1 MKISCA
7 RALLL
12 AASFLPFAAV
22 ASERNWQQSTDTQT
36 ELWVRDKSEG
46 PRFVVT
52 FRVTTPEG
60 ITMDKTVESSGGFA
74 SAKFPQVFGENTSLP
89 HGKYKWKGLVE
100 SKPVA
105 ADEFTR

>member
-1 MKISCA
+1 MKINYTC
-7 RALLL
+7 ALLL

-46 PRFVVT
+46 PSFVVT

-60 ITMDKTVESSGGFA
+60 TTMDKTVESSGGFA
-74 SAKFPQVFGENTSLP
+74 SIKFPQGFGANTPLP
-89 HGKYKWKGLVE
+89 HGIYQWKGLVG
-100 SKPVA
+100 SKLVA
-105 ADEFTR
+105 ADEFAR